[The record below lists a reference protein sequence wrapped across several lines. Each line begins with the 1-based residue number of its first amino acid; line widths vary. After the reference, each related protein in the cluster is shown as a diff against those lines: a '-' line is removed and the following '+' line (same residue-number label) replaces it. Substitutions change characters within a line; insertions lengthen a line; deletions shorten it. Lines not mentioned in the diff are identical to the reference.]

1 MITAVRPMPESV
13 NVPDIAVVT
22 NAPASGQRSMLGY
35 GALVLD
41 AARRTGA
48 GVAEWRGVSALSARL
63 DGRAGRRLGK
73 LTGDVERF
81 GLTPLMLAGRQADI
95 VHVVDPG
102 NAIYL
107 DVVRARRT
115 VVTVHDMIPHLA
127 AAGRLDGFRP
137 SRAGRRLMRAILA
150 RLRRADRL
158 VCVSEAT
165 RRDLLAL
172 AEPAPERVV
181 TIPNAVFQ
189 DLAPADTAA
198 CRALR
203 ARLGLDAAARVVLHL
218 GRNFYKN
225 HATVLEVFARV
236 ARHRPDLVLVLV
248 MPRTDALDAAIRR
261 HGLEARVRVVPYVAG
276 ADMAALYTTASLLLF
291 PSLYEGFGY
300 PVLEAQLC
308 DTPVVCSNAGALAE
322 VAGDGAR
329 VFDAHDAA
337 GMAAAAAELLDDPA
351 ATAALVARGCANAA
365 RFDRTAWFAQHEA
378 LWRDLGLTPAA
389 ERGTHRPAA

>member
-1 MITAVRPMPESV
+1 MA
-13 NVPDIAVVT
+13 DIAVVT

-41 AARRTGA
+41 AARRSGA
-48 GVAEWRGVSALSARL
+48 GVTEWRGVSALSARL
-63 DGRAGRRLGK
+63 AGRTGPRVGK

-81 GLTPLMLAGRQADI
+81 GLTPLRLAGRRADI

-115 VVTVHDMIPHLA
+115 VVTVHDMIPYLA

-137 SRAGRRLMRAILA
+137 SRAGRRLMRAILT
-150 RLRRADRL
+150 RLGRADR
-158 VCVSEAT
+158 VVAVSEAT
-165 RRDLLAL
+165 RRDVLAL

-189 DLAPADTAA
+189 DLAPADPAA

-203 ARLGLDAAARVVLHL
+203 CRLGLDAGARVVLHI

-225 HATVLEVFARV
+225 HAMVLEVFARL
-236 ARHRPDLVLVLV
+236 ARHRSDLVLVFV
-248 MPRTDALDAAIRR
+248 MPRTAALDAAIRR
-261 HGLEARVRVVPYVAG
+261 HGLEARVRVVPYVADG
-276 ADMAALYTTASLLLF
+276 DMAALYTTARLLLF

-308 DTPVVCSNAGALAE
+308 DTPVVCSNGGALAD

-329 VFDAHDAA
+329 VFEPEDAA
-337 GMAAAAAELLDDPA
+337 GMAAAAAELLDDPGA
-351 ATAALVARGCANAA
+351 AAALVARGRANAA
-365 RFDRTAWFAQHEA
+365 RFDRATWFAQHEA
-378 LWRDLGLTPAA
+378 LWRDLGLTSAA
-389 ERGTHRPAA
+389 EHGTQRPAA